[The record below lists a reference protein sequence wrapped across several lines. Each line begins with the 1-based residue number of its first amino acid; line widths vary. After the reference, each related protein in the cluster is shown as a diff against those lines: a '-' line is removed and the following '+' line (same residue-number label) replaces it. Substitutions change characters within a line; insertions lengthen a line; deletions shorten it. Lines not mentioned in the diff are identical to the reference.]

1 MAQVSILLQ
10 QMRSTGLLLPV
21 AVHHQ
26 HWAGQSS
33 RRMGWVL
40 RIWPPGCVLTVV
52 CWLCSCRAL
61 RARDELVGYFQ
72 AGITEARQQMAQGQ
86 ELKGVLGRLVAAV
99 DEEGNT

>member
-1 MAQVSILLQ
+1 ML
-10 QMRSTGLLLPV
+10 GLC
-21 AVHHQ
+21 AF
-26 HWAGQSS
+26 
-33 RRMGWVL
+33 
-40 RIWPPGCVLTVV
+40 
-52 CWLCSCRAL
+52 RAL